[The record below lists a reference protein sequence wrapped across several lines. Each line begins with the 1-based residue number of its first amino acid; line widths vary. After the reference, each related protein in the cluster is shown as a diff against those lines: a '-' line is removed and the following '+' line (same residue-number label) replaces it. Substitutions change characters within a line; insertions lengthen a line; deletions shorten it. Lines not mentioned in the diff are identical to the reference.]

1 MKNKLIVLTIALLP
15 IAIIVGLY
23 IYFYNATFERM
34 DKLNLKIPK
43 ELIVRE
49 NRVYVNESTK
59 RITIK
64 DNHLI
69 KKLYNQM
76 SNYNNIRKFKER
88 PVNYFSSL
96 INVSARYENDN
107 EEITK
112 YSNNLETGHLYGFS
126 ISTDGTV
133 MFQLVE
139 PDDNDDDN
147 YYYIQTKIS
156 QQLVDEL
163 FSIIREG
170 QTKNQ
175 GLVLPLPCA
184 LVCARVKVS
193 A

>member
-1 MKNKLIVLTIALLP
+1 MKKLIVLTIALLP

-23 IYFYNATFERM
+23 IYSYNATFERM

-49 NRVYVNESTK
+49 NRVYVNESAK
-59 RITIK
+59 RITIE

-69 KKLYNQM
+69 EKLYNQM
-76 SNYNNIRKFKER
+76 SNYNNIRKFRER

-96 INVSARYENDN
+96 INVSARFENDN

-112 YSNNLETGHLYGFS
+112 YSNNLEIGHLYGFS

-139 PDDNDDDN
+139 PDDN

-170 QTKNQ
+170 QTKN
-175 GLVLPLPCA
+175 
-184 LVCARVKVS
+184 
-193 A
+193 